1 MFGFFLVLPLVIII
15 ITGNQLRARGFYSA
29 NDISA
34 LMKTL
39 YWVILPPL
47 LFRTTYIAG
56 TEVLR
61 QPNLLI
67 ASTLCYIITIIAAY
81 AGSRAFAHK
90 GDVRRTAVS
99 VFSSFRSNNIYLGFP
114 VIQLAMGEAG
124 LHEASIYVAVTTVSF
139 QLLSIAAGEA
149 VLYGR
154 PSARGILDML
164 RKLVLNPLIIS
175 CVLGVIAAASG
186 LSLIHI

>member
-29 NDISA
+29 DDISA

-56 TEVLR
+56 TEVLK

-67 ASTLCYIITIIAAY
+67 ASTLCYILTIIVAY
-81 AGSRAFAHK
+81 IGSVWFAHK
-90 GDVRRTAVS
+90 GDVKRVAVS
-99 VFSSFRSNNIYLGFP
+99 VFSSFRSNNIYTWLPRHSDGD
-114 VIQLAMGEAG
+114 G
-124 LHEASIYVAVTTVSF
+124 
-139 QLLSIAAGEA
+139 
-149 VLYGR
+149 
-154 PSARGILDML
+154 
-164 RKLVLNPLIIS
+164 
-175 CVLGVIAAASG
+175 
-186 LSLIHI
+186 

>member
-47 LFRTTYIAG
+47 LFLTTYIAG

-99 VFSSFRSNNIYLGFP
+99 VFSRSAATTYISVFPSSSWPWGRLGF
-114 VIQLAMGEAG
+114 
-124 LHEASIYVAVTTVSF
+124 T
-139 QLLSIAAGEA
+139 
-149 VLYGR
+149 R
-154 PSARGILDML
+154 PPYMW
-164 RKLVLNPLIIS
+164 P
-175 CVLGVIAAASG
+175 
-186 LSLIHI
+186 